1 MVPHLAK
8 SGVNLAKYLDT
19 KVGQDLEARDV
30 FGMYAMDALATAGFG
45 IETNSFEE
53 PENIFRMMAMRMAG
67 APGFTSSWD

>member
-1 MVPHLAK
+1 M
-8 SGVNLAKYLDT
+8 
-19 KVGQDLEARDV
+19 GQDLEARDV